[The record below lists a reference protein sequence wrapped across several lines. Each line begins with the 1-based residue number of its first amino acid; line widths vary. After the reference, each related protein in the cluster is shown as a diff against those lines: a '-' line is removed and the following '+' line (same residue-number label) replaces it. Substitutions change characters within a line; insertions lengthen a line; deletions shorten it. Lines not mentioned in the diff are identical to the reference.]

1 MAVDPDGDDDR
12 GQRNSDEE
20 ERQPYRSQTPPTPY
34 TAADES

>member
-1 MAVDPDGDDDR
+1 MAVVPDDDDDR

-20 ERQPYRSQTPPTPY
+20 ERQPYRAQTPSTPY